1 MEDLSIE
8 ELKQLVTFY
17 KQRSSDL
24 EFSLLHTQLKLNK
37 VISLQN
43 FEEPK
48 QAIKTVVDKKTK
60 PDL

>member
-1 MEDLSIE
+1 MNDLSIE
-8 ELKQLVTFY
+8 ELNQLVTFY

-24 EFSLLHTQLKLNK
+24 EFSLLQTQLKLNR

-43 FEEPK
+43 LEEPK
-48 QAIKTVVDKKTK
+48 QAIKTVIDKKTK

>member
-17 KQRSSDL
+17 RQRSSDL

-48 QAIKTVVDKKTK
+48 QAIKTVIDKKTK

>member
-1 MEDLSIE
+1 MDDLSVE

-24 EFSLLHTQLKLNK
+24 EFSLLQTQLKLNR

-43 FEEPK
+43 LEEPK
-48 QAIKTVVDKKTK
+48 QATKTVIDKKTK

>member
-1 MEDLSIE
+1 MDDLNIE

-24 EFSLLHTQLKLNK
+24 EFSLLQTQLKLNR

-43 FEEPK
+43 LEEPK
-48 QAIKTVVDKKTK
+48 QAIKTVIDKKTK